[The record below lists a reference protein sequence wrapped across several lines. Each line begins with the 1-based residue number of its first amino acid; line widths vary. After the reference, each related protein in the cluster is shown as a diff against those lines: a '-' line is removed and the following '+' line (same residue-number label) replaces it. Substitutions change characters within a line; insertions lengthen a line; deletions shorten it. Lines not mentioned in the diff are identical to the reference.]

1 MNHTETS
8 DLSTELAIIGM
19 SGRFPQAGNLER
31 FWEKLHAGEE
41 LITFFSDEELT
52 AAGVEP
58 QLLKQPNFVKAGGVM
73 EGIELFDAS
82 FFGYTPR
89 EAEVLDP
96 QHRHF
101 LECAWEALEN
111 AGYNPDTYPKAVGV
125 FAGCSISNYFLQNLI
140 THPELVD
147 AMGNFQLGILNDKDY
162 LATRV
167 SYKLNLRGPSI
178 NVQTACSTS
187 LVAIHMACQSVL
199 NGECDMALA
208 GGVSISLLRKMGY
221 LYQEG
226 GISSPDG
233 HCRAFD
239 ARGQGIVGGNGVGVI
254 AIKRLEDALAERDN
268 ILAVIKGSA
277 INNDGSAK
285 IGFTAPSVEGQV
297 NVIADA
303 QAIAGVDAETISYV
317 EAHGTGTA
325 LGDPIEVTALTKAFR
340 ANTDRKG
347 FCGIGSV
354 KSNLGHLDAA
364 AGVAGVIKTVLAL
377 KHKTLPPTLHFQTP
391 NPRIDFENSPFY
403 VVSKPSVWLNG
414 NGPRRAAVSSFGI
427 GGTNAHAILEEA
439 PVRETSA
446 AGRPRQLLVL
456 SAKTPTAL
464 ETATANLIE
473 HLRTNKQIELA
484 DVAFTL
490 QVGRRGFEYRRS
502 VVCRDEE
509 DAADALERLD
519 PRRISTRAIDEQAR
533 PIAFMFTG
541 QGSQYPGM
549 GAGLYEHEP
558 VFRLRVDE
566 CAELLKPHIGR
577 DLRDVIYPQETDSN
591 AAAVLTQTSITQP
604 ALFVVEYALAQ
615 LLMKW
620 GIQPETMI
628 GHSIGEYVAACLAGV
643 FSLEDALALVAERG
657 RLMQQMPAGA
667 MLSVRLSEEEVR
679 PLLLRDLCV
688 AAVNA
693 PSQCVV
699 AGPFGA
705 IEKLEKELAAR
716 KLDCTRLHTS
726 HAFHSEM
733 MKPMLAAFIE
743 KVSAVE
749 RNPPRLRFVSNV
761 TGTWITPAQAM
772 DPHYWAMHL
781 AQTVRFAD
789 GVRTLNETGAWLVE
803 VGPGQTL
810 SALAQQ
816 QMPVPSQPKLAT
828 LRRPQETAA
837 DHEILLATLGHLWQA
852 GIRIDWQEFY
862 ADERRGR
869 VPLPTYPF
877 ERERYWI
884 EPGAAFARQAERR
897 VAKGKLPDVA
907 DWFYRSA
914 WKQSSPLR
922 SNEENKTPA
931 SWLVFMAEE
940 DLGSA
945 IVERLEQAGHD
956 VILVRVGKEFGR
968 PDERTF
974 CINPA
979 ESTDYETL
987 IGALSTSGN
996 IPRHILHLW
1005 SVSPPDPNNK
1015 RFDEIQDQGFYSLL
1029 SLTRALEKF
1038 SITSAVQVVVVS
1050 ANMQDVSGGE
1060 RFSPAKATLL
1070 ATCQVIPQEY
1080 PNIRC
1085 RNVDINFEDSRGKR
1099 AEKLA
1104 GQLISELTAPA
1115 ADLSVAYRGTQRW
1128 TRTFEPVR
1136 LPEAVPVRLRQE
1148 GVYLI
1153 VGSGPVSSVLREY
1166 LTSTV
1171 QARVIVVDTDVT
1183 DAAQILDEIETQHG
1197 QLHGVFYT
1205 AAIDAEE
1212 PRLTIGEANRLE
1224 IDRRFRA
1231 ALQPLFA
1238 LEDAIH
1244 DKELDFCV
1252 LMSSLSAVLGGLGLL
1267 SRTAQGLLMDAIAAR
1282 QNQTQSMPWISIDWD
1297 VWEFAEDSAGKFSAL
1312 GITPV
1317 EAMEVLGRVL
1327 GHTLFSPVVVST
1339 GDLHA
1344 RIARW
1349 ITPES
1354 AGGKKEVKATAS
1366 PANHPRP
1373 NLPYPFVAPRNE
1385 LESTIVEIWQSL
1397 LGINGIGVYDNL
1409 FDLGGDSLLA
1419 IQILSRIRETLH
1431 SEVGLRSIF
1440 ETPTVAAVVESI
1452 EQNQKDVAAQTQ
1464 TIDEVVDLVE
1474 QLSEEELQ
1482 LLIAE
1487 HQQLLANVET
1497 SSQ

>member
-1 MNHTETS
+1 MNHTD

-19 SGRFPQAGNLER
+19 SGRFPQAENLDR
-31 FWEKLHAGEE
+31 FWEKLHAGKE
-41 LITFFSDEELT
+41 LITFFSDEDLI
-52 AAGVEP
+52 AAGAEAE
-58 QLLKQPNFVKAGGVM
+58 LLKQPNFVKAGGVM
-73 EGIELFDAS
+73 DDIDLFDAS

-111 AGYNPDTYPKAVGV
+111 AGYDPDTYSKAIGV

-140 THPELVD
+140 SHPELVQ

-162 LATRV
+162 LATRI

-254 AIKRLEDALAERDN
+254 AIKRLEDALADRDN

-297 NVIADA
+297 NVISDA
-303 QAIAGVDAETISYV
+303 QSIAGIDAETISYV

-340 ANTDRKG
+340 ATTDRKG

-354 KSNLGHLDAA
+354 KTNLGHLDAA
-364 AGVAGVIKTVLAL
+364 AGVAGIIKTVLAL
-377 KHKTLPPTLHFQTP
+377 KHKILPPTLHFETP

-446 AGRPRQLLVL
+446 ASRPSQLLVL

-464 ETATANLIE
+464 ETATSNLVQ
-473 HLRTNKQIELA
+473 HLRTHPDIDLA

-490 QVGRRGFEYRRS
+490 QVGRRGFEYRRY
-502 VVCRDEE
+502 VVCRNAQ
-509 DAADALERLD
+509 DAAHALEQLD
-519 PRRISTRAIDEQAR
+519 PRRVSTGSVDEQTR
-533 PIAFMFTG
+533 SIAFMFTG

-549 GAGLYEHEP
+549 SAGLYEHEP
-558 VFRLRVDE
+558 VFRFHVDE
-566 CAELLKPHIGR
+566 CAELLKPRIGR
-577 DLRDVIYPQETDSN
+577 DLRDVIYPPETEIDE

-615 LLMKW
+615 LLMSW
-620 GIQPETMI
+620 GIRPEAMI

-643 FSLEDALALVAERG
+643 FSLEDALVLVAERG
-657 RLMQQMPAGA
+657 RLMQRMPAGA
-667 MLSVRLSEEEVR
+667 MLSVRMSEEEVR
-679 PLLLRDLCV
+679 PLLGRDLSL

-699 AGPFGA
+699 AGPFVA
-705 IEKLEKELAAR
+705 VEKLEKELAAR
-716 KLDCTRLHTS
+716 KVDCTRLRTS

-733 MKPMLAAFIE
+733 MKPMLATFIE

-749 RNPPRLRFVSNV
+749 RNAPGIRFVSNV
-761 TGTWITPAQAM
+761 TGTWITAAQAT
-772 DPHYWAMHL
+772 DPNYWAMHL

-789 GVRTLNETGAWLVE
+789 GVQTLIETGAWLLE

-810 SALAQQ
+810 TRLAQQ
-816 QMPVPSQPKLAT
+816 QTPSQPKLAT

-837 DHEILLATLGHLWQA
+837 DEEILLTTLGRLWQA
-852 GIRIDWQEFY
+852 GIKIDWQNFY
-862 ADERRGR
+862 AEERRGR
-869 VPLPTYPF
+869 VPLPAYPF

-884 EPGAAFARQAERR
+884 EPGTFFTPQTERR
-897 VAKGKLPDVA
+897 AGTGKLPDVA
-907 DWFYRSA
+907 DWFYRSS

-922 SNEENKTPA
+922 SQEENETPA
-931 SWLVFMAEE
+931 SWLIFVDEE
-940 DLGSA
+940 DLGSC
-945 IVERLEQAGHD
+945 IVERLERAGHD
-956 VILVRVGKEFGR
+956 LILVRAAKAFSR

-974 CINPA
+974 CINPV

-987 IGALSTSGN
+987 IGALHASGN
-996 IPRHILHLW
+996 MPQRVLHLW

-1029 SLTRALEKF
+1029 SLTRALEKL
-1038 SITSAVQVVVVS
+1038 SITEAVQIVVVS
-1050 ANMQDVSGGE
+1050 ASMQDVSGGE
-1060 RFSPAKATLL
+1060 RFSPAKQTLL
-1070 ATCQVIPQEY
+1070 ATCQVVPQEY

-1085 RNVDINFEDSRGKR
+1085 RSVDVNFEDSRGKR

-1104 GQLISELTAPA
+1104 DQLFAELTAA
-1115 ADLSVAYRGTQRW
+1115 TSDLAIAYRGMQRW

-1136 LPEAVPVRLRQE
+1136 LTERLIGAAPARLRRE
-1148 GVYLI
+1148 GNYLI
-1153 VGSGPVSSVLREY
+1153 VGSGPVSSVLAEY

-1171 QARVIVVDTDVT
+1171 QARVSVVDTDQVRT
-1183 DAAQILDEIETQHG
+1183 FIDHIEDQYG

-1205 AAIDAEE
+1205 AAIDTHES
-1212 PRLTIGEANRLE
+1212 RLTIGEASRHELNQRLQ
-1224 IDRRFRA
+1224 I

-1238 LEDAIH
+1238 LEEALH
-1244 DKELDFCV
+1244 DKELDFCI

-1267 SRTAQGLLMDAIAAR
+1267 SRTAQGILMDAIAAR
-1282 QNQTQSMPWISIDWD
+1282 QNQIQSMPWISIDWD
-1297 VWEFAEDSAGKFSAL
+1297 VWEFAEDNAASGM
-1312 GITPV
+1312 TPA
-1317 EAMEVLGRVL
+1317 EAMKALGRVL
-1327 GHTLFSPVVVST
+1327 GHRWFSPVIVST
-1339 GDLHA
+1339 GDLPA

-1349 ITPES
+1349 INPES
-1354 AGGKKEVKATAS
+1354 ARDNKEEKATAS
-1366 PANHPRP
+1366 PANYPRP
-1373 NLPYPFVAPRNE
+1373 NLPYPFVAPSNE
-1385 LESTIVEIWQSL
+1385 LEKTVVEIWQSL
-1397 LGINGIGVYDNL
+1397 LGINGIGVNDNL

-1431 SEVGLRSIF
+1431 CEIALRSIF
-1440 ETPTVAAVVESI
+1440 ETPTVAGVVENI
-1452 EQNQKDVAAQTQ
+1452 EQNQHAQFE

-1474 QLSEEELQ
+1474 QLSEDELR

-1487 HQQLLANVET
+1487 HEQLLANAQT
-1497 SSQ
+1497 SS